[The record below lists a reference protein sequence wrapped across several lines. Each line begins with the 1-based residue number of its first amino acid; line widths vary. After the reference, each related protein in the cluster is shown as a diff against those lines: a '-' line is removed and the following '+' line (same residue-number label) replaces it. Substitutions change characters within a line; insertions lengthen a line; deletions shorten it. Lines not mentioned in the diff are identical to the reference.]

1 MLPEI
6 NMSKAGLKR
15 FIADSIGQGIKPQ
28 VKATL
33 FFGAFLGILFFADQ
47 IGISVS
53 GPFAKELRWYFFWV
67 LTLVGLTAGCMGW
80 MTGMVLSP
88 LGIQAT
94 AAQKILAALSVF
106 WSGVIVGHIS
116 DIEKALGG
124 LQATTMSSISKVR
137 LVFGLGIYFLA
148 VCVTF
153 NTRLAAIPA
162 TGASVGEPKPGA
174 APNQ

>member
-6 NMSKAGLKR
+6 DMSREGLRK

-47 IGISVS
+47 IGVTIS
-53 GPFAKELRWYFFWV
+53 GPFPKELRWYYFWV
-67 LTLVGLTAGCMGW
+67 LTLVGLAAGCMGW
-80 MTGMVLSP
+80 MTGLVLSP
-88 LGIQAT
+88 LGIQAN

-116 DIEKALGG
+116 EIMKALGG
-124 LQATTMSSISKVR
+124 LQTTTMSSISKAR

-162 TGASVGEPKPGA
+162 TEASAGGTKPEPV
-174 APNQ
+174 PNQ